1 MELTKNQQ
9 QILDLVKEMN
19 AVELNGLVKALEEE
33 FGVTAA
39 AMVVAGGAAA
49 GAGAADAGASDA
61 MNVELTDA
69 GQQKIAVIKV
79 VKEVLGL
86 DLKAAKEL
94 VEKAPVGD
102 RFDLRGRFNANL
114 GGVMNLPEQLDVY
127 PGLSLSLKN
136 FGGHIGARYFFNKG
150 FGVFSEITFPIARY
164 KTSAAGYERL
174 NNQFTFQ
181 IGAAFDLN

>member
-1 MELTKNQQ
+1 MKK
-9 QILDLVKEMN
+9 IF
-19 AVELNGLVKALEEE
+19 AGLLLAISSVAYSQEAFTGANDIRAYVGANIQSKGT
-33 FGVTAA
+33 GVTA
-39 AMVVAGGAAA
+39 GADY
-49 GAGAADAGASDA
+49 GLGRSFSVGLQMSYLLGTKH
-61 MNVELTDA
+61 NVN
-69 GQQKIAVIKV
+69 G
-79 VKEVLGL
+79 
-86 DLKAAKEL
+86 

-102 RFDLRGRFNANL
+102 RFDFRGRFNANL

-164 KTSAAGYERL
+164 KTSATGYEKL